1 MIKLLKLNY
10 LKHKKTIQN
19 FAWRSLQIS
28 CKQGITFLIFILC
41 AKLLNPYDFGIYN
54 YILAIIFFLIMF
66 GDFGI
71 STATSKYVAEYNTT
85 DKNKLKSILFNSL
98 IILIALGFIVT
109 LLTLLFGEHFLKE
122 KYIFV
127 LYALPLIFLAPIS
140 SLYDGI
146 FRGLKRF
153 KELAIISLS
162 VGFFSI
168 VFVYFLVKNFGLI
181 GALVSQN
188 LFYFIL
194 VLTLF
199 FIYKNLY
206 FQFDKKIMK
215 EIFSY
220 SIVIGLGGIFF
231 FLYTRMDLLILG
243 HFNYIKEIGY
253 YEIVNK
259 IYQIL
264 ILPTLIIG
272 TVVAP
277 QITQHYSQK
286 KYLIIRKKFLN
297 YSFFSFISGISIGIV
312 LYFLIPPIIK
322 IFLKDYFTKET
333 IYIFNLLLL
342 TLPIKMIG
350 ALNSPSHIVGTGS
363 AKYSL
368 FSLIIFGLINVVLD
382 FVFILKYGFIG
393 VVYSTLICFSFANLL
408 THALYYLKLNKLIK
422 IQKHKYI
429 R

>member
-1 MIKLLKLNY
+1 MIRNY
-10 LKHKKTIQN
+10 YHRHKETIHN
-19 FAWRSLQIS
+19 FFWRSLQIS
-28 CKQGITFLIFILC
+28 GKQGVSFLIFILC
-41 AKLLNPYDFGIYN
+41 AKFLSPYEFGIYN
-54 YILAIIFFLIMF
+54 YILAVIFFLVIF
-66 GDFGI
+66 GDVGI
-71 STATSKYVAEYNTT
+71 STATSKYVAEYNAI
-85 DKNKLKSILFNSL
+85 DKNKLKAILFNSL
-98 IILIALGFIVT
+98 TIILLFGSIIT
-109 LLTLLFGEHFLKE
+109 LLTIFFGRYFLKE
-122 KYIFV
+122 KYEFI
-127 LYALPLIFLAPIS
+127 LYILPLLFLAPIS

-162 VGFFSI
+162 VGFPSVI
-168 VFVYFLVKNFGLI
+168 FVYFLVKNLGLI
-181 GALVSQN
+181 GALISQN

-220 SIVIGLGGIFF
+220 SLVIGLGGIFF

-259 IYQIL
+259 TYQIL
-264 ILPTLIIG
+264 ILPTSIIG
-272 TVVAP
+272 TVLAP
-277 QITQHYSQK
+277 QITQYYSQK

-297 YSFFSFISGISIGIV
+297 YSFFSFISGISVGVI
-312 LYFLIPPIIK
+312 LYFLIPPIIR

-342 TLPIKMIG
+342 ILPIKMVG
-350 ALNSPSHIVGTGS
+350 TLNSPSHIIGTAS

-368 FSLIIFGLINVVLD
+368 YSLIIFGILNVVLD
-382 FVFILKYGFIG
+382 FIFILKYGFIG

-422 IQKHKYI
+422 TQKNNI
-429 R
+429 